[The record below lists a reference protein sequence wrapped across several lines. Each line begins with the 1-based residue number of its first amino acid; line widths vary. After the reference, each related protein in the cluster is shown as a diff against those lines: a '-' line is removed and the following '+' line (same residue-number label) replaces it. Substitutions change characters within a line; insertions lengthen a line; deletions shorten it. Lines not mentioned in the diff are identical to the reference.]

1 MKFLPGM
8 TKVSSISQDV
18 QMCVDRPPKTTGVD
32 EVFQVI
38 ARKLVERRA
47 EIERERT
54 YGPGGGPEYGRSDV
68 NNRDVRPDTSGP
80 DGKKEGKCC

>member
-1 MKFLPGM
+1 M
-8 TKVSSISQDV
+8 
-18 QMCVDRPPKTTGVD
+18 
-32 EVFQVI
+32 I

-68 NNRDVRPDTSGP
+68 NNRDLRPDASGP
-80 DGKKEGKCC
+80 GRGKKEGKCC